1 MKESVQN
8 FDILA
13 NMPELEQK
21 RRMRA
26 GKTGYEEGVIW
37 K

>member
-8 FDILA
+8 YDILA
-13 NMPELEQK
+13 NMPELVQK
-21 RRMRA
+21 LRMRG
-26 GKTGYEEGVIW
+26 GKTGYEEGIIW